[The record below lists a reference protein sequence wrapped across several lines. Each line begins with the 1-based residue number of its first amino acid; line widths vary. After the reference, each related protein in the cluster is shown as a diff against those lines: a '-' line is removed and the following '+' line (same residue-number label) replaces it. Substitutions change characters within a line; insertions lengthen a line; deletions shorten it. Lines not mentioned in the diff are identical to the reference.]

1 MWSVPH
7 VPIVPRI
14 LRTPRCCHPTLSSDA
29 LLGRI
34 LRLALPKEHG
44 FFVAFMAEVSIRDF
58 YWGLKKAQLVSTG
71 ANKSNKNVGH
81 CHIEDPH
88 ILDLPHYSDIVTYIE
103 FYPQLEVAGLFWRQ
117 PFQAPRVLTWP
128 VGGSDEVCFSPESH
142 RVDPLQT

>member
-1 MWSVPH
+1 M
-7 VPIVPRI
+7 
-14 LRTPRCCHPTLSSDA
+14 
-29 LLGRI
+29 
-34 LRLALPKEHG
+34 PKEHG

-103 FYPQLEVAGLFWRQ
+103 FYPQLEVAGLFWSQ
-117 PFQAPRVLTWP
+117 PFQAPESLLGQLGAQMKSVSAPNHTELTLYRLKAGSNVVKPYHVRV
-128 VGGSDEVCFSPESH
+128 E
-142 RVDPLQT
+142 